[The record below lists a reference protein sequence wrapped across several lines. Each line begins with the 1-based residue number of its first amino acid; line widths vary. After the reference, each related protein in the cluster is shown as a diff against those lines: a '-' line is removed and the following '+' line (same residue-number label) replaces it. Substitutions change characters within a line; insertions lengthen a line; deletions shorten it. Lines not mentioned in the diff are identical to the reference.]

1 MLQPSGDMPSFKK
14 ERKRERKKDCEI
26 KREKLLTLRA
36 SEDIYSFFIQ
46 MKSVF
51 YSLFLSLSLA
61 SFLFSLSLLF
71 VFHSWNVTFLAQTCL
86 HMFPLVTYV
95 FWGKFPSS
103 AKNSHVC
110 SSHVPWEGRRA
121 APMWANLFTDA
132 DKLLSSCQQPCNSN
146 S

>member
-1 MLQPSGDMPSFKK
+1 
-14 ERKRERKKDCEI
+14 
-26 KREKLLTLRA
+26 
-36 SEDIYSFFIQ
+36 

-51 YSLFLSLSLA
+51 YSLILSLSRFFSFLSLSLP
-61 SFLFSLSLLF
+61 F

-110 SSHVPWEGRRA
+110 SSHVPWGRQEGRPNVGKFVHRRRQA
-121 APMWANLFTDA
+121 AVVMPTAM
-132 DKLLSSCQQPCNSN
+132 
-146 S
+146 